1 MKLKLSKILYDKNK
15 GITIVDSNGIHEIGE
30 KCKEL
35 NFSQYRPGRVHTG
48 WENTPPKYSAI
59 GHIAEQIFKTK
70 ETLKQAFE
78 NFYVLENENKNYD
91 EFYYYTKNKNTLHL
105 NLKEKY
111 IKYSGDTF
119 TLIIFLL
126 AAIWSN
132 DELKEIIRSL
142 SLDRQN
148 SDAKNYTIKG
158 EDMALLQDSFYYGN
172 VKDPKGTFTDIETIS
187 VNKSELNLEL
197 SRLIQLN
204 KVKNLYEIMFEEENF
219 LNKKNISTEDTIK
232 KEISSGDFIL
242 SPFER
247 KELDFSDYHFT
258 KDFISIVK
266 KLKKHL
272 ENVIERMK
280 DNNLSIEEIIGEE
293 YYNILLAGKPSTGKS
308 IMAKQIAKAL
318 GLPFAVQ
325 SCTMYSEDDDFS
337 RKSKLSEN
345 NTNIKIEKNE
355 SLKDILIHFGKAFLK
370 KGNGFAYQDSNFL
383 SIFKNGGVICIE
395 EINLLNANVA
405 QGALGQALEKP
416 FTITTPDGEVI
427 KRHPLCIVIGTM
439 NCDTAGI
446 NSMNEA
452 LLSRFKQPYIID
464 DPTENEF
471 IEILKMKGYKD
482 EYCIWTYNV
491 YSEIVRFLTER
502 DEEDILNVVT
512 MRGCLSMLEN
522 LTDGETQKE
531 ALSHSLLGQI
541 GIKDRSVMQDITDM
555 LNNKPKAF
563 WKI

>member
-35 NFSQYRPGRVHTG
+35 NFSEYRPGRVHTG

-78 NFYVLENENKNYD
+78 NFYVLENKNYD
-91 EFYYYTKNKNTLHL
+91 KFYYYTKSKDVLCL
-105 NLKEKY
+105 NLTKKCIE
-111 IKYSGDTF
+111 YSGDTF

-126 AAIWSN
+126 AAIWTN

-187 VNKSELNLEL
+187 VNKSEISLEL

-204 KVKNLYEIMFEEENF
+204 KVKNLYEIMFEEKLSE
-219 LNKKNISTEDTIK
+219 KNISTEDTIK

-242 SPFER
+242 STFEK
-247 KELDFSDYHFT
+247 KELDFSDYYFT

-280 DNNLSIEEIIGEE
+280 NKNDNLSTEEIIGEE

-308 IMAKQIAKAL
+308 VMAKQIAKAL

-345 NTNIKIEKNE
+345 NTNVKIKENE
-355 SLKDILIHFGKAFLK
+355 SLKDVLIHFGKAFLK

-427 KRHPLCIVIGTM
+427 KRHPLCVVIGTM
-439 NCDTAGI
+439 NCDTAGV

-482 EYCIWTYNV
+482 EYCIWTFNV
-491 YSEIVRFLTER
+491 YSEIVRFLTEK

-522 LTDGETQKE
+522 LADGETQKE
-531 ALSHSLLGQI
+531 ALLHSLLGQI
-541 GIKDRSVMQDITDM
+541 GIKDRSVMQDIIDM
-555 LNNKPKAF
+555 LNNKPRAF